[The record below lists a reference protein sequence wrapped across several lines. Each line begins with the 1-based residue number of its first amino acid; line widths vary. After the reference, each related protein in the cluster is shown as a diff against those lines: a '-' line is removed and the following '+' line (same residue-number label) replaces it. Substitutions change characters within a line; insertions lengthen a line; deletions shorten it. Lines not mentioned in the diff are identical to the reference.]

1 MKQANNSKLMEID
14 KSLLC
19 ETDKQNI
26 TIVNNMI
33 DFLFSSTILPLSIK
47 MVTKLK
53 KFSTHLFII
62 IKGRYK
68 YTTQSYK
75 YGNC

>member
-33 DFLFSSTILPLSIK
+33 DFLFSSTI
-47 MVTKLK
+47 
-53 KFSTHLFII
+53 
-62 IKGRYK
+62 
-68 YTTQSYK
+68 
-75 YGNC
+75 